1 MIKIAI
7 IGTQGMLGS
16 AVCRYLS
23 GKDYQ
28 ILEINS
34 SGKTRCSNPVTQFD
48 ILNNDINELKKNL
61 KNIDFVIN
69 CAGLIKHKINQNN
82 LLSFNNLIRI
92 NSLFPIQLTDL
103 SNELNFKVIQIAT
116 DCVYSGNKG
125 GYIETDLHDPTD
137 VYGKTKSLG
146 EFTSTW
152 MSLIRCSIIGRE
164 IDNKYSLVEWVN
176 SQLTDASIN
185 GFTNHNWNGI
195 TTKVFG
201 KLSAGIIKN
210 ELAPVGGVHLIPK
223 DRVSKFELVNLIKNE
238 LRRNYITV
246 KEFEASVIIDR
257 TLSTNQKALNSLLWQ
272 CAGFENPPTISE
284 MINLGL

>member
-1 MIKIAI
+1 VA
-7 IGTQGMLGS
+7 S
-16 AVCRYLS
+16 ELS
-23 GKDYQ
+23 EQ
-28 ILEINS
+28 EINFS
-34 SGKTRCSNPVTQFD
+34 QVVRDSFDGRKPGVSQEEDTEIIMLLEKSFGKPTHIINALGVVKPRIDETKNESV
-48 ILNNDINELKKNL
+48 LNA
-61 KNIDFVIN
+61 V
-69 CAGLIKHKINQNN
+69 HV
-82 LLSFNNLIRI
+82 
-92 NSLFPIQLTDL
+92 NSLFPRSLGMYCEKSDAHL
-103 SNELNFKVIQIAT
+103 IQIAT

-164 IDNKYSLVEWVN
+164 IGNKYSLVEWVN

-238 LRRNYITV
+238 LGRNDITV
-246 KEFEASVIIDR
+246 KEFEANIVIDR
-257 TLSTNQKALNSLLWQ
+257 TLSTNQKELNSRLWQ